1 MTRRLGLALG
11 VSIVAL
17 LLLSAGAV
25 AAAQSTSLQLTVAPA
40 AKLEQGYLLTVRMR
54 TADGRPVN
62 EASVTFYELVD
73 IFGAR
78 DMRIG
83 DLTTDGQG
91 QGTLPYLPAQLG
103 SHQIVARFAGRDQAA
118 SAEART
124 TFEAQ
129 VAAAAYRAEAVPLSA
144 FSNVVTAAVG
154 LIVLSVW
161 ALIAFALISTAR
173 GVRRGA
179 RDLGPK
185 GDLA

>member
-1 MTRRLGLALG
+1 MTRRLGLAFVL
-11 VSIVAL
+11 SISATL
-17 LLLSAGAV
+17 LLATAAFAGP
-25 AAAQSTSLQLTVAPA
+25 QSTSLELTATPA

-62 EASVTFYELVD
+62 EATVTFYELVD
-73 IFGAR
+73 LFGAR

-91 QGTLPYLPAQLG
+91 QGTLQYLPAQLG
-103 SHQIVARFAGRDQAA
+103 SHQIVARFAGRDLAA
-118 SAEART
+118 PAEART

-129 VAAAAYRAEAVPLSA
+129 VAAPTYRAETVPLSA
-144 FSNVVTAAVG
+144 FSNAVTVAVG

-161 ALIAFALISTAR
+161 ALIAFALVSTAR